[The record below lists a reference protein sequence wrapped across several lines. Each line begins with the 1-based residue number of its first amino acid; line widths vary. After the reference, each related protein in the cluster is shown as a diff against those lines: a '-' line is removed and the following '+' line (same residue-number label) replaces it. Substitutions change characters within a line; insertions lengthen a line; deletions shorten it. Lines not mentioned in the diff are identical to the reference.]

1 MMHADFSLM
10 SLTASRR
17 FLGLDWSALS
27 AFGLLGNAIFTTRFL
42 VQWIASERRGE
53 SVIPIAFW
61 YLSIVG
67 SLILCTYF
75 AIQRDPVGTL
85 AYVPNSFVY
94 ARNLYLI
101 RKHRLATGTAA
112 RA

>member
-1 MMHADFSLM
+1 MMHADLV
-10 SLTASRR
+10 TWTVSRR
-17 FLGLDWSALS
+17 FLGLDWSAFS

-42 VQWIASERRGE
+42 VQWIASERRGD
-53 SVIPIAFW
+53 SVIPLSFW

-67 SLILCTYF
+67 SVILCTYF

-101 RKHRLATGTAA
+101 RKRRLATSMAEPA
-112 RA
+112 